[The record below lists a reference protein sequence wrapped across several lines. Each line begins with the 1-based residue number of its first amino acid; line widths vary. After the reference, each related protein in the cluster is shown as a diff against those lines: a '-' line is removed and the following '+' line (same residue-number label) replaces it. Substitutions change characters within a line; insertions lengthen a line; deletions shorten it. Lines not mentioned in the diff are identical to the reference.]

1 MKVAFFA
8 NFHSFLFLYYMT
20 HGLVTQSSINKTKTQ
35 LSRRNY
41 KMFKLNKTLQSIV
54 AGFSLLAVIS
64 APALA
69 GEPGKALLTPTNHTL
84 ILIDHQPQ
92 MAFAT
97 RSHSIEEVRNNVT
110 GLAKAAKAFEVPT
123 ILTTVAA
130 KSFSG
135 PLFPEL
141 QKVFPEQTPI
151 DRTTMNTWEDKRVTD
166 LVKKFK
172 KNKIVIAAL
181 WTEVCGVGPVLSAI
195 DEGYEVYFVTDASGG
210 VSKEAHDMAVQRM
223 IQAGAHP
230 VTWLQYMLELQR
242 DWARTAS
249 YEAVT
254 DIAKEHAGGYGLG
267 LIYATE
273 MFHAKEGQ

>member
-1 MKVAFFA
+1 MFNFKKSVAA
-8 NFHSFLFLYYMT
+8 
-20 HGLVTQSSINKTKTQ
+20 LVTGLT
-35 LSRRNY
+35 
-41 KMFKLNKTLQSIV
+41 
-54 AGFSLLAVIS
+54 LLAPSVY
-64 APALA
+64 A
-69 GEPGKALLTPTNHTL
+69 GEPAKSLLTPDNHTV

-97 RSHSIEEVRNNVT
+97 RSHSIEDVRNNVT
-110 GLAKAAKAFEVPT
+110 GLAKSAKAFNVPT
-123 ILTTVAA
+123 ILTTVAE

-141 QKVFPEQTPI
+141 KAVFPEQRPI

-166 LVKKFK
+166 KVKQFK

-195 DEGYEVYFVTDASGG
+195 EEGYEVYFVTDASGG

-223 IQAGAHP
+223 IQAGAQP
-230 VTWLQYMLELQR
+230 ITWLQYLLELQR
-242 DWARTAS
+242 DWARTDT
-249 YEAVT
+249 YVDVT
-254 DIAKEHAGGYGLG
+254 NIAKEHAGGYGLG

-273 MFHAKEGQ
+273 MFNAKEGQ